1 MIPHKLISCIMQ
13 LNSQFI
19 LSFKI
24 FNNFKYLNFQN
35 SIRIGISNL
44 FLFFLNCLII
54 YKYTIVSY
62 NLLTY
67 SQKSILEP
75 SKELSPVIFFIIII
89 VDNNVQYSIPLCDVG
104 GRRNLQL
111 QISAEYLF

>member
-1 MIPHKLISCIMQ
+1 MQ

-54 YKYTIVSY
+54 YEYTIVSY

-75 SKELSPVIFFIIII
+75 SKELSPVIFFIMII
-89 VDNNVQYSIPLCDVG
+89 VDNNVQYSIPLFDVG